1 MKERQREN
9 KNVVG
14 NNFPNNQHVLFL
26 EEEDVTRNPM
36 TQ

>member
-9 KNVVG
+9 KNIVG

-26 EEEDVTRNPM
+26 EEEDVMRNPM